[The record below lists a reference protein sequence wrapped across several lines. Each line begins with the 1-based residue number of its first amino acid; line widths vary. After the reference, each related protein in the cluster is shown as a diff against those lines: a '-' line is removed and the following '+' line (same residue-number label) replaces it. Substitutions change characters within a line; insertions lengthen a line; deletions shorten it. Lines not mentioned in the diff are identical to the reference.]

1 MSRFLS
7 LFSRDKDKDVKN
19 TTDAK
24 DNRSENV
31 NTNEEN
37 AASQKSTKVG
47 ERKED
52 EMKAGRKNGVF
63 KRFSFSS
70 AETSNQ
76 AKNSQDDR

>member
-7 LFSRDKDKDVKN
+7 LFSRDKDKDIKD

-24 DNRSENV
+24 DDMNK
-31 NTNEEN
+31 NEEN
-37 AASQKSTKVG
+37 AATQNITMEG

-52 EMKAGRKNGVF
+52 EKKAGRKNGVF

-76 AKNSQDDR
+76 AKSSQEDR